1 MHLFSYLKNLKIR
14 VKLSFSF
21 AVMVLLM
28 CVIGYS
34 GYNGVHHV
42 MKNLEEIF
50 DVRLPSIDYLL
61 QADRDL
67 QQLLVAERSMIFANA
82 KSDVFKELVAEYENN
97 FKQSQERWEKY
108 KALPTS
114 PEEEAI
120 IPLYDKARIEWETI
134 SRQVVD
140 GRIADTRQG
149 RSVALDLSLGQA
161 KAKFEEMRDHL
172 DKLTEINQ
180 NLATQAKKSAADSF
194 RQAVLM
200 QLVILA
206 IGILT
211 GIVMAWVIS
220 RNITRPVNDA
230 VAGLRDIAEG
240 EGDLTKRLE
249 IHSRDE
255 VGELATWFNTFL
267 DKLQAIIKEITDKA
281 KQLGAS
287 SDSLSSLSTQMSS
300 GADNMSV
307 KSDTVA
313 SAAEVMSVSVQ
324 SVAAAMEQAS
334 TNVNMVA
341 AATEE
346 MTSTV
351 NEIAEQSEKGRSIA
365 NDAVSKANNTSVKVN
380 ELGEAAKA
388 INQVTEVITEISEQT
403 NLLALNATIEAARAG
418 EAGKGFAVV
427 ANEIKE
433 LAKQT
438 AQATQEIKSK
448 IAGIQDSTSVTV
460 DEIGQITRVIN
471 DVNDIVATIASAT
484 EEQLAA
490 TKEIAGNIGQA
501 STGIQEV
508 NENLSQSSAVS
519 TGIAKDILDV
529 NQESAEMSNSS
540 SQINMSAKDLSTL
553 ADELNSMVGRFK
565 I

>member
-1 MHLFSYLKNLKIR
+1 MNFFSHFKNLKIR
-14 VKLSFSF
+14 VKLICSF

-28 CVIGYS
+28 GVIGYS

-42 MKNLEEIF
+42 MNDLQEIF
-50 DVRLPSIDYLL
+50 AVRLPSIDYLL

-82 KSDVFKELVAEYENN
+82 KSDTFKDLVTEYEDN
-97 FKQSQERWEKY
+97 FQQSQERWEKY
-108 KALPTS
+108 KALPVS
-114 PEEEAI
+114 PEEAAI
-120 IPLYDKARIEWETI
+120 IPLYDKARDEWKTI

-140 GRIADTRQG
+140 GRIADTREG
-149 RSVALDLSLGQA
+149 RSIALDLSLGKA
-161 KAKFEEMRDHL
+161 KAKFEEMREHL
-172 DKLTEINQ
+172 NQLTEINQ
-180 NLATQAKKSAADSF
+180 TLATQAKKSAVDSY
-194 RQAVLM
+194 QHAVVML
-200 QLVILA
+200 LAVLA

-211 GIVMAWVIS
+211 GIVMAWVIG

-249 IHSRDE
+249 VHSKDE
-255 VGELATWFNTFL
+255 VGELATWFNAFL

-281 KQLGAS
+281 KLLGTS
-287 SDSLSSLSTQMSS
+287 SDGLASLSTQMSS
-300 GADNMSV
+300 GAENMSA
-307 KSDTVA
+307 KSNTVA
-313 SAAEVMSVSVQ
+313 SAAEEMSVSMQ

-365 NDAVSKANNTSVKVN
+365 NDAVSQAQNTSVKVN

-388 INQVTEVITEISEQT
+388 ISEVTEVITEISEQT

-427 ANEIKE
+427 ANEIKG

-448 IAGIQDSTSVTV
+448 IAGIQESTSITV
-460 DEIGQITRVIN
+460 NEIGQITRVIN

-501 STGIQEV
+501 SAGIQEV

-519 TGIAKDILDV
+519 AEIAKDILNV
-529 NQESAEMSNSS
+529 NQESAEMSSSS
-540 SQINMSAKDLSTL
+540 SQINMSAKDLNTL

>member
-1 MHLFSYLKNLKIR
+1 MRLFSYFKNLKIR
-14 VKLSFSF
+14 VKLISGF
-21 AVMVLLM
+21 AVMVLFM
-28 CVIGYS
+28 CIIGYS
-34 GYNGVHHV
+34 GYTGVHQV
-42 MKNLEEIF
+42 MGELEDIF
-50 DVRLPSIDYLL
+50 AVRLPSIDYLL

-82 KSDVFKELVAEYENN
+82 KSEEFKKLVDEYEDN

-108 KALPTS
+108 KALPAG
-114 PEEEAI
+114 PEEKAI
-120 IPLYDKARIEWETI
+120 IPLYDKARTEWKTI

-140 GRIADTRQG
+140 GRTADTRQG

-161 KAKFEEMRDHL
+161 KTKFEEMRDYL

-180 NLATQAKKSAADSF
+180 NLAKQARKNAADSS
-194 RQAVLM
+194 QHAVWV
-200 QLVILA
+200 QLAILA
-206 IGILT
+206 IGILM
-211 GIVMAWVIS
+211 GVVMAWVIG

-267 DKLQAIIKEITDKA
+267 DKLQAIIKEISDKA

-287 SDSLSSLSTQMSS
+287 SDSLSSLSTQMST
-300 GADNMSV
+300 GADNMSA

-313 SAAEVMSVSVQ
+313 SAAEEMSVSVQ

-365 NDAVSKANNTSVKVN
+365 NDAVSQAHNTSVKVN

-388 INQVTEVITEISEQT
+388 ISKVTEVITEISEQT

-438 AQATQEIKSK
+438 AQATLEIKSK

-501 STGIQEV
+501 SSGIQEV

-519 TGIAKDILDV
+519 AGIAKDILDV

-540 SQINMSAKDLSTL
+540 SQINMSAKDLSIL
-553 ADELNSMVGRFK
+553 ADELNSMVARFK

>member
-1 MHLFSYLKNLKIR
+1 MNLFSYFKNLKIR
-14 VKLSFSF
+14 VKLIFSF

-28 CVIGYS
+28 CIIGYS
-34 GYNGVHHV
+34 GYNGVHRV
-42 MKNLEEIF
+42 MNNLEDIF
-50 DVRLPSIDYLL
+50 AVRLPSIDYLL

-82 KSDVFKELVAEYENN
+82 QSDTFKDLVTEYENN
-97 FKQSQERWEKY
+97 FNQSQERWEKY
-108 KALPTS
+108 KALPVS
-114 PEEEAI
+114 PEEAAI
-120 IPLYDKARIEWETI
+120 IPQYDKARDKWKSI

-140 GRIADTRQG
+140 GRIADTREG

-161 KAKFEEMRDHL
+161 KVKFEEMREYL
-172 DKLTEINQ
+172 NKLTEINQ
-180 NLATQAKKSAADSF
+180 NLATQARKNAADSY
-194 RQAVLM
+194 QHAVVML
-200 QLVILA
+200 LVILA
-206 IGILT
+206 IGILM
-211 GIVMAWVIS
+211 GIVMAWVIG

-230 VAGLRDIAEG
+230 VDGLRDIAEG

-249 IHSRDE
+249 VYSKDE
-255 VGELATWFNTFL
+255 VGELATWFNAFL

-281 KQLGAS
+281 KQLGSS
-287 SDSLSSLSTQMSS
+287 SDGLASLSTQMSS
-300 GADNMSV
+300 GAENMSS
-307 KSDTVA
+307 KSNTVA
-313 SAAEVMSVSVQ
+313 SAAEEMSVSLQ

-365 NDAVSKANNTSVKVN
+365 NDAVSQAQNTSVKVN

-388 INQVTEVITEISEQT
+388 ISKVTEVITEISEQT

-448 IAGIQDSTSVTV
+448 IAGIQDSTSNTV
-460 DEIGQITRVIN
+460 NEIGQITRVIK
-471 DVNDIVATIASAT
+471 DVNDIVAAIASAT

-501 STGIQEV
+501 SAGIQEV

-519 TGIAKDILDV
+519 GEIAKDILNV

-540 SQINMSAKDLSTL
+540 SQINMSAKALSTL